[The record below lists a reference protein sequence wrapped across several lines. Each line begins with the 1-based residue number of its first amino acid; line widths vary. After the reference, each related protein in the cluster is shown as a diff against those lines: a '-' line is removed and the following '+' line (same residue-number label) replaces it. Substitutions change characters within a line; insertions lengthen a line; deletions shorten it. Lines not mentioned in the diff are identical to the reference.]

1 MNVLIQGAGGVSP
14 PPNLMHCKEVNRKMQ
29 SQVVIAGVPVV
40 DIWECFNGRCW
51 FITKRTEKNGQ
62 YFLSGYVRCLNP
74 MMLAE
79 FQHLPEEVFAD
90 MGERIDRVPEEAWH
104 RCPCVDVVPEGSR
117 PVVVRCDDSRENAQP
132 RHAYSTHCKE
142 VDVKMDSETQ
152 KRVDHYIELLDVISE
167 KTQEESTAVAILQEM
182 SKDRRAKQIRNE
194 RENRNSNGATGK
206 QKRLMRQLGL
216 DFPEGITRKEA
227 SVMLTEE
234 LNKLN

>member
-1 MNVLIQGAGGVSP
+1 MLIQGAGGVSP
-14 PPNLMHCKEVNRKMQ
+14 PPNSTYCKEVNRKMQ
-29 SQVVIAGVPVV
+29 SHVVIAGVPVV

-79 FQHLPEEVFAD
+79 FQHLPEEVFDD
-90 MGERIDRVPEEAWH
+90 MGERIDRVPQEAWH
-104 RCPCVDVVPEGSR
+104 RCPCVDVVPNGSR
-117 PVVVRCDDSRENAQP
+117 RIVVHCDDPADDDRLGRS
-132 RHAYSTHCKE
+132 YSTQCKE

-152 KRVDHYIELLDVISE
+152 ERVDHYIELLDVISE

-182 SKDRRAKQIRNE
+182 SKDRRAKQIRHE

-216 DFPEGITRKEA
+216 DFPEDVTRKEA